1 MGYNVAD
8 IIEKTIKI
16 AVRRRTIYENIRQD
30 KSDIVS
36 VKIFSSVLAKQMD
49 KTVEYYESLLNE
61 IKEVE
66 FEEIDFST
74 YDKMSISQNMHWSNQ
89 RRFKKGKFSV
99 STKRLLGYDKGQD
112 GNLIINEEQ
121 AAIVRRIFKDYL
133 SGLGAF
139 RIAKALEADGI
150 KNISRKVKWVESSI
164 RDILKNE
171 KYAGDARLQK
181 TITTGLYNRK

>member
-1 MGYNVAD
+1 MGYNVED

-16 AVRRRTIYENIRQD
+16 AVRRRAIYENIRQD

-74 YDKMSISQNMHWSNQ
+74 YDKMSSLISNFNT
-89 RRFKKGKFSV
+89 RI
-99 STKRLLGYDKGQD
+99 
-112 GNLIINEEQ
+112 NLIDISSGREFLEFSFSLEKAVYSLLVDIQGRLVKNTDDIHTKTYE
-121 AAIVRRIFKDYL
+121 IL
-133 SGLGAF
+133 SD
-139 RIAKALEADGI
+139 IIETKARQIEMIERML
-150 KNISRKVKWVESSI
+150 
-164 RDILKNE
+164 
-171 KYAGDARLQK
+171 
-181 TITTGLYNRK
+181 